1 VSDEVRYGVEELA
14 ELLNREVGDPRDEVS
29 RRTIRYFV
37 QEGLLQEPYG
47 LGRGKHYGPEHLQ
60 RLRDIRELQKQGLSL
75 NEVRLRLVRPS
86 RPAVVARVAP
96 SLVDPMPSSPWRRV
110 ELLPGVELHVSGRYR
125 APSARRLEELAE
137 WCRQSL
143 RIGAADN
150 EEE

>member
-1 VSDEVRYGVEELA
+1 MSGEVRYGVEELA

-75 NEVRLRLVRPS
+75 NEVRLRLTKPS
-86 RPAVVARVAP
+86 RPAMAPRRAPDLVAP
-96 SLVDPMPSSPWRRV
+96 VASSPWRRV
-110 ELLPGVELHVSGRYR
+110 ELLPGVELHVVR
-125 APSARRLEELAE
+125 AVSVAVPWPARGAGGMVSPVPSPRD
-137 WCRQSL
+137 
-143 RIGAADN
+143 G
-150 EEE
+150 

>member
-1 VSDEVRYGVEELA
+1 VGGEVRYGVEELA

-60 RLRDIRELQKQGLSL
+60 RLRDIRDLQKQGLSL
-75 NEVRLRLVRPS
+75 SEVRDRLARRA
-86 RPAVVARVAP
+86 RPAMAALVAHGLVAP
-96 SLVDPMPSSPWRRV
+96 APSSPWTRV

-125 APSARRLEELAE
+125 LPSPGRLEELAA
-137 WCRQSL
+137 WCHQSL
-143 RIGAADN
+143 RPRTG
-150 EEE
+150 EEEK

>member
-60 RLRDIRELQKQGLSL
+60 RLRDIRALQKQGLSL
-75 NEVRLRLVRPS
+75 SEVRLRLAKPS
-86 RPAVVARVAP
+86 RPAMAARVAP
-96 SLVDPMPSSPWRRV
+96 DHVAPVPSSPWRRV

-125 APSARRLEELAE
+125 LPSPGRLEELAE

-143 RIGAADN
+143 RPGTTED
-150 EEE
+150 EE